1 MAPQCPEKN
10 TVTYESKK
18 QLQEQFL
25 AEFLAPPGTRVH
37 MPDSDVFKPADVH
50 SIDELRAAHRAD
62 DVEEDTS
69 R

>member
-1 MAPQCPEKN
+1 MTSCLELPARIAVAK
-10 TVTYESKK
+10 
-18 QLQEQFL
+18 
-25 AEFLAPPGTRVH
+25 AEGCACENVLAPPGTRVY
-37 MPDSDVFKPADVH
+37 MPASDVFKPADVR

>member
-1 MAPQCPEKN
+1 
-10 TVTYESKK
+10 
-18 QLQEQFL
+18 
-25 AEFLAPPGTRVH
+25 
-37 MPDSDVFKPADVH
+37 MPASDVFKPADVH